1 MFLVKLMICFY
12 IIIILASIISN
23 ISKIK
28 FNSLEGMESLDPLT
42 QAKLNSADI
51 ISLGKKVNS
60 WNIDKINK
68 DITSLNKKCD
78 EAMKAIDEID
88 KMKEEDQE
96 ATKKAQEEQED

>member
-42 QAKLNSADI
+42 QAKLNNADI

-68 DITSLNKKCD
+68 DITSLNKKCGEAIKARD
-78 EAMKAIDEID
+78 E
-88 KMKEEDQE
+88 MKEMR
-96 ATKKAQEEQED
+96 EEQEQEE

>member
-51 ISLGKKVNS
+51 ISLSKKVNS

-68 DITSLNKKCD
+68 AVN
-78 EAMKAIDEID
+78 AAVPNR
-88 KMKEEDQE
+88 
-96 ATKKAQEEQED
+96 

>member
-42 QAKLNSADI
+42 QAKLNNADI

-68 DITSLNKKCD
+68 DITSLNKKCG
-78 EAMKAIDEID
+78 EAMKARDE
-88 KMKEEDQE
+88 MKEMR
-96 ATKKAQEEQED
+96 EEQEQEQED

>member
-51 ISLGKKVNS
+51 ISPASVAGQGDS
-60 WNIDKINK
+60 G
-68 DITSLNKKCD
+68 
-78 EAMKAIDEID
+78 
-88 KMKEEDQE
+88 
-96 ATKKAQEEQED
+96 EQKSACTR

>member
-23 ISKIK
+23 ISNISKIQ

-51 ISLGKKVNS
+51 ISLEKKVNS

-68 DITSLNKKCD
+68 DITSLNKKCG
-78 EAMKAIDEID
+78 EAMKARDE
-88 KMKEEDQE
+88 MKEMR
-96 ATKKAQEEQED
+96 EEQE

>member
-12 IIIILASIISN
+12 IIIILASIICN

-42 QAKLNSADI
+42 QAKLNTADI
-51 ISLGKKVNS
+51 ITLEKKVNS

-68 DITSLNKKCD
+68 DITSLNKKCG
-78 EAMKAIDEID
+78 EAMKARDEMK
-88 KMKEEDQE
+88 KMRKEQQQQYEED
-96 ATKKAQEEQED
+96 

>member
-23 ISKIK
+23 ISNISKIQ

-51 ISLGKKVNS
+51 ISLEKKVNS

-68 DITSLNKKCD
+68 DITSLNKKCGEAIKARD
-78 EAMKAIDEID
+78 E
-88 KMKEEDQE
+88 MKEMRGE
-96 ATKKAQEEQED
+96 